1 MAEETHL
8 RAAQTSPRRRAP
20 LHALRHHWPEYLI
33 EGWALGTFM
42 VSAGIVAT
50 LLGAPRSPL
59 HDAIAIPLWR
69 NAAAGLAMGVTAIA
83 LIHSPWGKRSGAHM
97 NPAVTVAFLR
107 LGKIKP
113 WDALFFVAA
122 QVLGATT
129 GVLLVAAAAGRAF
142 SDPPVSYAAT
152 LPPPGGAGLAFTAE
166 LLISLGL
173 MLTVLTLAASAR
185 LARFTGVAA
194 GCLVAIYIT
203 FESPLSGMSMN
214 PARSF
219 ASAAPG
225 MQWRYLWIYVTAPLV
240 GMLAAAQLFLALGGL
255 RTSLCAK
262 LLHPLGVRCIHC
274 GHEPPGAASPAGQPH
289 ADHTSSPRSERG

>member
-1 MAEETHL
+1 M
-8 RAAQTSPRRRAP
+8 RA
-20 LHALRHHWPEYLI
+20 HALLGLSAPADALRQHWPEYLI

-50 LLGAPRSPL
+50 LLGAPASPL
-59 HDAIAIPLWR
+59 QRAIAAPFSR
-69 NAAAGLAMGVTAIA
+69 NAVAGIAMGLTAIA

-97 NPAVTVAFLR
+97 NPAVTLAFLR

-113 WDALFFVAA
+113 WDALFFVLA
-122 QVLGATT
+122 QTLGGTT

-152 LPPPGGAGLAFTAE
+152 LPGPGGAGVAFAAE
-166 LLISLGL
+166 LAISLGL
-173 MLTVLTLAASAR
+173 MLTVLTLVASAR
-185 LARFTGVAA
+185 FARFTGLAA
-194 GCLVAIYIT
+194 GCLVATYIT

-219 ASAAPG
+219 ASAVPG
-225 MQWRYLWIYVTAPLV
+225 MQWQHFWIYVTAPLL
-240 GMLAAAQLFLALGGL
+240 GMLSAAQVFLALGGM
-255 RTSLCAK
+255 RRALCAK

-274 GHEPPGAASPAGQPH
+274 GYEPRHAQPDD
-289 ADHTSSPRSERG
+289 ARSLTTTRSSRG